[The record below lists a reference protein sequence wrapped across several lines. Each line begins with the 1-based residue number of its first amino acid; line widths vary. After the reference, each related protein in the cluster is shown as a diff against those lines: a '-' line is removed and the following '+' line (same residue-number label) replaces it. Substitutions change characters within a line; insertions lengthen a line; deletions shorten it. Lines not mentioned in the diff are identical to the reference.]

1 MKDMAEFKKAWRR
14 KAMNC
19 RIGTTS
25 YIIPGDIIP
34 NLQFLKHAV
43 ENIEL
48 VIFDSDGRSNLP
60 SKSSILEMSI
70 IARDTGLTYTV
81 HLPANPHAGSTSETK
96 RKKGVEKWLEIMD
109 RMESLLPLGWIVP
122 LRKNCLP
129 PEQWCTEQW
138 AERCGKTIDQLSGAA
153 DPESLCIE
161 RTALACAAAEYL
173 VNEKNCSAC
182 IDIGYML
189 RTGQD
194 IHACLEKWF
203 DRTRIIHLHG
213 VRSDGRDHVD
223 LGHMETDLLDSLCS
237 GLKNGGGTP
246 RILTLD
252 LFSRKDLE
260 RSMHVL
266 QEVIH

>member
-1 MKDMAEFKKAWRR
+1 MKDMTEFKKTWRR
-14 KAMNC
+14 KGMNC

-48 VIFDSDGRSNLP
+48 IIFDSDGRSNLP

-70 IARDTGLTYTV
+70 IAQDTGLTFTV
-81 HLPANPHAGSTSETK
+81 HLPSAPHAGSPRETDRK
-96 RKKGVEKWLEIMD
+96 RGVNKWLEIMD
-109 RMESLLPLGWIVP
+109 RMAGLLPLGWIVP
-122 LRKNCLP
+122 LRENRLS
-129 PEQWCTEQW
+129 PEQWCTEHW
-138 AERCGKTIDQLSGAA
+138 AVQCEKTLDALAGAA
-153 DPESLCIE
+153 EPESLCIE
-161 RTALACAAAEYL
+161 STALECEAVENFL
-173 VNEKNCSAC
+173 NTGNCSVC
-182 IDIGYML
+182 IDVGYML
-189 RTGQD
+189 RTEQD

-223 LGHMETDLLDSLCS
+223 LGHMETDLLERLCT
-237 GLKNGGGTP
+237 GLKNGGGAP

-260 RSMHVL
+260 KSMHIL
-266 QEVIH
+266 QEVID

>member
-1 MKDMAEFKKAWRR
+1 MKDMAKFKKAWRR
-14 KAMNC
+14 KGMNC

-48 VIFDSDGRSNLP
+48 IIFDSDGRSNLP

-70 IARDTGLTYTV
+70 IARDNGLTFTV
-81 HLPANPHAGSTSETK
+81 HLPVNPHAGSTSETK
-96 RKKGVEKWLEIMD
+96 REKGVEKWMEITD

-122 LRKNCLP
+122 LRENRLP
-129 PEQWCTEQW
+129 AEQWCTGRWVDQC
-138 AERCGKTIDQLSGAA
+138 AKTIDLLIESIE
-153 DPESLCIE
+153 PESLCIE
-161 RTALACAAAEYL
+161 STALECEAAEHL
-173 VNEKNCSAC
+173 VDAKNCSVC

-223 LGHMETDLLDSLCS
+223 LGYMKTELLDSLCT
-237 GLKNGGGTP
+237 GLKNGGGAP
-246 RILTLD
+246 RVLTLD
-252 LFSRKDLE
+252 MFSRKDLE
-260 RSMHVL
+260 KSMHVL
-266 QEVIH
+266 QEVID

>member
-1 MKDMAEFKKAWRR
+1 MKDMAQFKTAWRR
-14 KAMNC
+14 KEMNC

-48 VIFDSDGRSNLP
+48 VIFDSEGRSNLP

-70 IARDTGLTYTV
+70 IAQDTGLTFTV
-81 HLPANPHAGSTSETK
+81 HLPSNPHAGSRRETDRK
-96 RKKGVEKWLEIMD
+96 RGVNKWLEIMG

-122 LRKNCLP
+122 LRENRLP
-129 PEQWCTEQW
+129 AEQWCTERW
-138 AERCGKTIDQLSGAA
+138 AERCEKTIDALAGAA
-153 DPESLCIE
+153 EPESLCIE
-161 RTALACAAAEYL
+161 STALQCEAAEYL
-173 VNEKNCSAC
+173 VDTGNCSVC

-194 IHACLEKWF
+194 IQACLEKWF

-223 LGHMETDLLDSLCS
+223 LGYMETDLLDSLCT

-252 LFSRKDLE
+252 MFSRKDLE
-260 RSMHVL
+260 KSMHVL
-266 QEVIH
+266 QEVID